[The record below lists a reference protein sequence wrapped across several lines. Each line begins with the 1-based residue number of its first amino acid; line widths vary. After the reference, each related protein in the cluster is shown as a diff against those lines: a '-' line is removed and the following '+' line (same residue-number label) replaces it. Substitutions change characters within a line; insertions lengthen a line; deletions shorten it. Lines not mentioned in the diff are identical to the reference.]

1 MNIMRT
7 SRVALRA
14 LGRNKMR
21 SFLTALGIII
31 GVGAVISMVSIGE
44 GAKQGVEER
53 FASFGTNLLF
63 VSPGSRSRGGVHSGF
78 GGWNTLKPEDATAI
92 EAQCNA
98 VQYASP
104 SASTRAQTVYGNKN
118 WNTSIQGTGANYPEI
133 RNWPVEEGTYFD
145 ESHIRTAAKV
155 CVLGS
160 EVKKSLFEDEDAIG
174 KVIRVKA
181 IPFRVIGVLKSK
193 GESGGWFN
201 RDDMMTVP
209 YTTVMKRLT
218 GQEYISSID
227 ISAVSAARTE
237 EAQTQIEEL
246 LRIRHR
252 IAPGAEDDFQVR
264 NMADIAEG
272 AAQANQIMTILLG
285 SIASISLLVGGIG
298 IMNIMLVSVTER
310 IREIGIRMAVG
321 ARQRDILLQFLTEA
335 VVLSVMGGLIGV
347 IFGVGLSKVLI
358 YIKTFS
364 QFRTALSPG
373 SIILAFFFA
382 ASVGIFF
389 GFYPARKASRLDPI
403 EALRYE

>member
-1 MNIMRT
+1 M
-7 SRVALRA
+7 
-14 LGRNKMR
+14 
-21 SFLTALGIII
+21 
-31 GVGAVISMVSIGE
+31 
-44 GAKQGVEER
+44 
-53 FASFGTNLLF
+53 GTNLLF
-63 VSPGSRSRGGVHSGF
+63 VSPGSRQRGGVHTGF

-92 EAQCNA
+92 EEQCDS
-98 VQYASP
+98 VLYTSP
-104 SASTRAQTVYGNKN
+104 SVSTRAQVVYGNKN
-118 WNTSIQGTGANYPEI
+118 WNTSIQGTGRRYPEV
-133 RNWPVEEGTYFD
+133 RNWEIEQGIYFD
-145 ESHIRTAAKV
+145 ESHERSAAKV
-155 CVLGS
+155 AVLGS
-160 EVKKSLFEDEDAIG
+160 AVKDSLFENEDPIG
-174 KVIRVKA
+174 KVIRIKS

-201 RDDMMTVP
+201 RDDMIAVP

-227 ISAVSAARTE
+227 VQAVSSARTK

-246 LRIRHR
+246 LRIRHK

-264 NMADIAEG
+264 NMAEIAEG
-272 AAQANQIMTILLG
+272 AAEATKIMTILLG

-321 ARQRDILLQFLTEA
+321 ARQKDILLQFLTEA
-335 VVLSVMGGLIGV
+335 IVLSVLGGLIGV
-347 IFGVGLSKVLI
+347 FFGVGLSRLLKYVAI
-358 YIKTFS
+358 FS
-364 QFRTALSPG
+364 QFRSVVSPQ
-373 SIILAFFFA
+373 SIILAFVFS